1 MPLSN
6 GSPIGDSDQ
15 NYQNIPFKRRKTSSV
30 SPNNITT
37 MKEEDSENSLQ
48 NSDSLDSDMILND
61 DYQPSKSNFGMLGN
75 NGLSKASSTIGG
87 KPGPVKKMVI
97 KNFRGL
103 KILLLNLQCNT
114 MSYKII

>member
-30 SPNNITT
+30 SPNKIVT
-37 MKEEDSENSLQ
+37 MKEEDSENILHS
-48 NSDSLDSDMILND
+48 SDFLDSDVILND

-103 KILLLNLQCNT
+103 NILLLQCNT
-114 MSYKII
+114 MFTK